1 MNFFFLGVRVHW
13 TKKKRGKAKI
23 IIWILLQKITF
34 FEKTLFYIRMS
45 WGSRVRSKACLTIA
59 ACRDVVDVVEAV
71 KSSYIPLSLISAARH
86 PLHQAISLLFSVFF
100 FTKIG
105 FMLKNIFLKISYFDT
120 SLFLCFFCW
129 KENSHVKNCCLY
141 ISFFDPLIIFQLFLF
156 FPDLFASLVLRNT
169 FFMTENSL
177 FLLFLCFCWDEHPT
191 TTIFTP
197 TTPWPVELCD
207 SLVKVL
213 GECWDDSHKSK
224 CNQVCLFA
232 HVDEVVPSGCWRVAA
247 SWLFFSLFV
256 LHAWCSGS
264 VRVDCCA

>member
-1 MNFFFLGVRVHW
+1 MR
-13 TKKKRGKAKI
+13 
-23 IIWILLQKITF
+23 
-34 FEKTLFYIRMS
+34 
-45 WGSRVRSKACLTIA
+45 WGSRARSKTLLTVA
-59 ACRDVVDVVEAV
+59 ACRDVVERVR
-71 KSSYIPLSLISAARH
+71 SMCILLSLIWAARH
-86 PLHQAISLLFSVFF
+86 PLHLSFFCVFLLKRKILKLKIAVFTFLSLTLWLFSNCFF
-100 FTKIG
+100 FSRFICFICSSKH
-105 FMLKNIFLKISYFDT
+105 IFHDRK
-120 SLFLCFFCW
+120 
-129 KENSHVKNCCLY
+129 
-141 ISFFDPLIIFQLFLF
+141 
-156 FPDLFASLVLRNT
+156 
-169 FFMTENSL
+169 SL

-213 GECWDDSHKSK
+213 GEYWDDSHKSK